1 MKIAGFAAGPFQ
13 TNCYLMV
20 NEVVVGGVRRTQAVV
35 VDPGLGAHARA
46 VELAEAEGA
55 ELVAVL
61 LTHGHIDHVRD
72 AAAFGV
78 ETFIHAADA
87 FMLDP
92 AEESLARL
100 ALPFDVATM
109 KTTEHV
115 THVADGDVLT
125 LAGVEL
131 RARHAPGHSPGST
144 LFLGADF
151 VLSGDVLFRGSIG
164 RTDLPYSAPEQ
175 MRESLRGPVW
185 EIPDSFTV
193 LPGHGPTTT
202 MAHERTTNPYLLE
215 ANAALD

>member
-1 MKIAGFAAGPFQ
+1 MKITGFAAGPFQ
-13 TNCYLMV
+13 TNCYLVV
-20 NEVVVGGVRRTQAVV
+20 NDDAPRAEAFV
-35 VDPGLGAHARA
+35 VDPGLGAHPRA
-46 VELAEAEGA
+46 VELAQREGA
-55 ELVAVL
+55 ELVAVV

-72 AAAFGV
+72 AAAFGL

-92 AEESLARL
+92 EEETLARL
-100 ALPFDVATM
+100 ALPFDVAHM
-109 KTTEHV
+109 EKTERV
-115 THVADGDVLT
+115 THVADGEVIEV
-125 LAGVEL
+125 AGIQL

-151 VLSGDVLFRGSIG
+151 VLSGDVLFRGSVG
-164 RTDLPYSAPEQ
+164 RTDLPHSSPSD

-185 EIPDSFTV
+185 EIPDSLAV

-202 MAHERTTNPYLLE
+202 MAHERATNPYLLE